1 MWLRTTRSQGAEG
14 DLSRMKRFS
23 VTMTLIV
30 EQRDDADN
38 MDAIADELVEF
49 VSQHQ
54 SSADVALMS
63 VFELPPEPQAD
74 IIQFPSKRKK

>member
-1 MWLRTTRSQGAEG
+1 
-14 DLSRMKRFS
+14 MKRFS

-30 EQRDDADN
+30 EQPDDADSN
-38 MDAIADELVEF
+38 MDAIADELVEY

-54 SSADVALMS
+54 SSSDVALMS
-63 VFELPPEPQAD
+63 VFEMPPEPQAD